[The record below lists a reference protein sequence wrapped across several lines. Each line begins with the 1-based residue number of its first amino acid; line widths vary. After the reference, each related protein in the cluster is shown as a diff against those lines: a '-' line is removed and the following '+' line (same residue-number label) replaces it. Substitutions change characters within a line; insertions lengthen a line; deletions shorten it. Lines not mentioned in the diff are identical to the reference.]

1 MKKLFGTKEFYKA
14 ALIIAL
20 PMMVQNGLTSCVNLL
35 DNLMVGSLGT
45 ESMTGVSIANQLL
58 FVYQLTV
65 FGGVSGA
72 GIFSAQFFG
81 KGDDEGVRYTM
92 RFKLIVTVVL
102 ACIAA
107 MLFATAGD
115 KLIELFL
122 YADDVNDVDLC
133 RQESLRYLK
142 IMLLTTF
149 PFALTQVYGDTLRCC
164 GHTVVPMYAGVTA
177 IFVNLIFNY
186 ILIFGK
192 LGFPALGVEGA
203 AIATLM
209 ARVAETAIL
218 ILWSHLHT
226 KKYSFI
232 TGVWRSLYIPASL
245 IKRIAV
251 KGLPLLFNEVF
262 WSLGMTFMAQC
273 YSTRGL
279 SAVAAFQICQ
289 TVWQL
294 FTIVAFALGSSVGI
308 IVGQKLGAGE
318 IELAKDHAAKLITF
332 AALVAAACGI
342 IMALFSPVFPR
353 FYNTTEDV
361 RILAAQMLIV
371 MAVCL
376 PLVAF
381 TNACYFTLRC
391 GGKTMVTLLF
401 DSVFVWAVCIPLS
414 WILSRYTSFAM
425 LQLYTLCQLPEL
437 VKCGLGFFMVK
448 SGSWAQDLTSIG
460 AKS

>member
-1 MKKLFGTKEFYKA
+1 MKKLFGTKAFYKA

-92 RFKLIVTVVL
+92 RFKLIVTVIL

-107 MLFATAGD
+107 LLFATAGD

-133 RQESLRYLK
+133 RQESLRYLRV
-142 IMLLTTF
+142 MLLTTF
-149 PFALTQVYGDTLRCC
+149 PFALTQVYGDTLRSC
-164 GHTVVPMYAGVTA
+164 GHTVVPMYAGVAA
-177 IFVNLIFNY
+177 ILVNLVFNY

-218 ILWSHLHT
+218 ILWTHLHT
-226 KKYSFI
+226 KRYSFI
-232 TGVWRSLYIPASL
+232 VGVWRNLYMPVSLVN
-245 IKRIAV
+245 RIAV

-318 IELAKDHAAKLITF
+318 IEQAKEDAAKLITF
-332 AALVAAACGI
+332 AALVAAVCGV
-342 IMALFSPVFPR
+342 IMALFSPIFPR

-361 RILAAQMLIV
+361 RILAAQMLII

-381 TNACYFTLRC
+381 THSCYFTLRC
-391 GGKTMVTLLF
+391 GGKTMITLLF
-401 DSVFVWAVCIPLS
+401 DSVFVWVVCIPLS
-414 WILSRYTSFAM
+414 WSLSRYTNFPM
-425 LQLYTLCQLPEL
+425 LQLYALCQIPEL
-437 VKCGLGFFMVK
+437 VKCALGFFMVK
-448 SGSWAQDLTSIG
+448 SGSWAQDLT
-460 AKS
+460 KSFAR

>member
-14 ALIIAL
+14 ALVIAL
-20 PMMVQNGLTSCVNLL
+20 PIMVQNGLTSCVNLL

-58 FVYQLTV
+58 FVFQLTV

-92 RFKLIVTVVL
+92 RFKLIVTVTL
-102 ACIAA
+102 ACMAA
-107 MLFATAGD
+107 LLFSTVGD
-115 KLIELFL
+115 RLIELFL
-122 YADDVNDVDLC
+122 YTDDVNDIDLC

-149 PFALTQVYGDTLRCC
+149 PFALTQVYGDTLRSC
-164 GHTVVPMYAGVTA
+164 GHTVVPMYAGIAA
-177 IFVNLIFNY
+177 ILVNLVFNY

-192 LGFPALGVEGA
+192 LGCPALGVEGA
-203 AIATLM
+203 AIATLL
-209 ARVAETAIL
+209 ARIMETGIL
-218 ILWSHLHT
+218 IGWSHLHT
-226 KKYSFI
+226 KKYTFI
-232 TGVWRSLYIPASL
+232 AGVWHSLYIPVSL
-245 IKRIAV
+245 IKRIAL

-279 SAVAAFQICQ
+279 SAVAAYQICQ

-318 IELAKDHAAKLITF
+318 LQQAKEDAAKLITF
-332 AALVAAACGI
+332 AALVAAVCGV
-342 IMALFSPVFPR
+342 IMAVLSPVFPQ

-361 RILAAQMLIV
+361 RILARQMLMI

-376 PLVAF
+376 PLIAF

-391 GGKTMVTLLF
+391 GGKTFITLLF
-401 DSVFVWAVCIPLS
+401 DSVFVWTVCIPLS
-414 WILSRYTSFAM
+414 WTLSRYTTFPM
-425 LQLYTLCQLPEL
+425 LQLYALCQLPEL
-437 VKCGLGFFMVK
+437 VKCTLGFFMVK
-448 SGSWAQDLTSIG
+448 SGSWAQDLTAEA
-460 AKS
+460 AK

>member
-1 MKKLFGTKEFYKA
+1 MKKLFGTKKFYKM
-14 ALIIAL
+14 ALFIAL
-20 PMMVQNGLTSCVNLL
+20 PMMIQNGLTSCVNLL

-45 ESMTGVSIANQLL
+45 ESMTAVSIANQLL
-58 FVYQLTV
+58 FVFQLTV

-81 KGDDEGVRYTM
+81 KGDDDGVRYTM
-92 RFKLIVTVVL
+92 RFKFIVTMLL
-102 ACIAA
+102 ACAA
-107 MLFATAGD
+107 AILFATTGD
-115 KLIELFL
+115 RLIELFL

-133 RQESLRYLK
+133 RSEALRYLN

-149 PFALTQVYGDTLRCC
+149 PFALTQVYGDTLRSC
-164 GHTVVPMYAGVTA
+164 GHTVVPMYAGVAA
-177 IFVNLIFNY
+177 ILVNLVFNY
-186 ILIFGK
+186 LLIFGK
-192 LGFPALGVEGA
+192 FGFPALGVQGA

-218 ILWSHLHT
+218 ICWTHLHA
-226 KKYSFI
+226 KQYSFI
-232 TGVWRSLYIPASL
+232 VGVWRSLYIPAGL
-245 IKRIAV
+245 VKHIAV

-279 SAVAAFQICQ
+279 SAVAAYQICQ

-318 IELAKDHAAKLITF
+318 LEDAKDYAAKLITF
-332 AALVAAACGI
+332 ATLVAAACGV
-342 IMALFSPVFPR
+342 IMALFSPIFPQ
-353 FYNTTEDV
+353 FYNTTHDV
-361 RILAAQMLIV
+361 RTLATQMLVV
-371 MAVCL
+371 MAMCL

-381 TNACYFTLRC
+381 THSCYFTLRC

-414 WILSRYTSFAM
+414 WILSRYTDIPMFR
-425 LQLYTLCQLPEL
+425 LYCLCQLPEL
-437 VKCGLGFFMVK
+437 VKCLLGFFMVK
-448 SGSWAQDLTSIG
+448 SGTWAQDLTAG
-460 AKS
+460 VAE